1 VFASAAPANMTQV
14 VKAGPSNFARNKM
27 EVAVPATRQPDVT
40 SVLSQVELG
49 NVDAGMVYVTDVKAA
64 RSKVK
69 GIAVPSGDNA
79 STLYPIATL
88 KDATDKTVANEFVG
102 YVMGPQGEHVLS
114 MDGFEKP

>member
-64 RSKVK
+64 GSKVK
-69 GIAVPSGDNA
+69 GMVSLRDRWLRGGSAA
-79 STLYPIATL
+79 
-88 KDATDKTVANEFVG
+88 
-102 YVMGPQGEHVLS
+102 
-114 MDGFEKP
+114 